1 MQKRFINLSTYL
13 LYLIPFA
20 ILTGPFLPDLFI
32 SIIGLIFL
40 IITIINKQ
48 WKYFKNNYFYLF
60 ITFYFYLIFSSIN
73 SYFLLDSL
81 EGIFF
86 YFRFAIFALAVW
98 FLIDEEKKLI
108 RNFTL
113 IFIATFLLALL
124 DGYYQYF
131 NGQSLFGYTA
141 PGNRLNLLFND
152 DRILGGYLSRLFPLL
167 IALVIFSFKV
177 EKYSHLFFFTA
188 LFIATNLLIY
198 LTGER
203 TAIGLTILTF
213 FLFIIFL
220 KKFKKIKIIT
230 ITISFM
236 LIIIVS
242 VFDDEIRK
250 RNIIHT
256 FEQISG
262 IMYTDGL
269 ELSSKNLVIFS
280 PQHHSMYVTGWRIFL
295 DNPIFGSG
303 SDTFRYVCSEQKY
316 AYDHRSC
323 NTHPHNTYI
332 QLLSEIGIIGV
343 AFVLIIISYICRL
356 LFYNLI
362 NKKLTANNK
371 ILNDYQ
377 TSLLICFILTLFPM
391 LPTQNFFNNWINVI
405 YYLPIGFYLHSIY
418 SNKKIDD
425 KIND

>member
-1 MQKRFINLSTYL
+1 
-13 LYLIPFA
+13 
-20 ILTGPFLPDLFI
+20 
-32 SIIGLIFL
+32 L

-236 LIIIVS
+236 LIII
-242 VFDDEIRK
+242 
-250 RNIIHT
+250 
-256 FEQISG
+256 
-262 IMYTDGL
+262 
-269 ELSSKNLVIFS
+269 
-280 PQHHSMYVTGWRIFL
+280 
-295 DNPIFGSG
+295 
-303 SDTFRYVCSEQKY
+303 
-316 AYDHRSC
+316 
-323 NTHPHNTYI
+323 
-332 QLLSEIGIIGV
+332 
-343 AFVLIIISYICRL
+343 
-356 LFYNLI
+356 
-362 NKKLTANNK
+362 
-371 ILNDYQ
+371 
-377 TSLLICFILTLFPM
+377 
-391 LPTQNFFNNWINVI
+391 
-405 YYLPIGFYLHSIY
+405 
-418 SNKKIDD
+418 
-425 KIND
+425 

>member
-1 MQKRFINLSTYL
+1 MQKGFINLSIYL
-13 LYLIPFA
+13 LYLLPFA
-20 ILTGPFLPDLFI
+20 ILTGPFFPDLFI
-32 SIIGLIFL
+32 SIIGIIFL

-73 SYFLLDSL
+73 SNYFLDSL

-86 YFRFAIFALAVW
+86 YFRFIIFALGVW

-108 RNFTL
+108 RNFAL
-113 IFIATFLLALL
+113 IFIATFLLALI

-131 NGQSLFGYTA
+131 NGQSLFGYTS
-141 PGNRLNLLFND
+141 PGDRLNLLLND
-152 DRILGGYLSRLFPLL
+152 DRILGGYISRLLPLL
-167 IALVIFSFKV
+167 IAVIIFSFKN
-177 EKYSHLFFFTA
+177 EKKSNLFFLTV
-188 LFIATNLLIY
+188 LLIAANVLVY

-203 TAIGLTILTF
+203 TAIGLMILSL
-213 FLFIIFL
+213 FLFIMFL

-230 ITISFM
+230 IIISLM
-236 LIIIVS
+236 IIIIVT
-242 VFDDEIRK
+242 VLDDKIK
-250 RNIIHT
+250 NRNIIHT
-256 FEQISG
+256 FKQISG
-262 IMYTDGL
+262 TIYDDGL

-280 PQHHSMYVTGWRIFL
+280 PQHHSLYLTAWKVFL
-295 DNPIFGSG
+295 DNSILGTG

-323 NTHPHNTYI
+323 NTHPHNTYL
-332 QLLSEIGIIGV
+332 QLLSEIGIIGIT
-343 AFVLIIISYICRL
+343 FVLIIFSYIFRL
-356 LFYNLI
+356 LFYNLT
-362 NKKLTANNK
+362 NKKLIVNNK
-371 ILNDYQ
+371 ILNGYQ
-377 TSLLICFILTLFPM
+377 KCLLICFMLTLFPM